1 MSEAFFTRLVASED
15 LVITTNNLALS
26 LKKVSA
32 DDVKGLSMENGATK
46 VKLPANVGDM
56 GGGNI
61 NAKVRRLLLAFSR
74 DFAITISI
82 CHTSDTLDLTQV
94 DLCLILSL
102 YISMQSLSDRATNS
116 GDRSHEKSTCS
127 TCRDVNQSLNFSC
140 KKT

>member
-32 DDVKGLSMENGATK
+32 DDVKGLSMGNGATK

-61 NAKVRRLLLAFSR
+61 NAKVRRLLLAFR
-74 DFAITISI
+74 
-82 CHTSDTLDLTQV
+82 
-94 DLCLILSL
+94 ILP
-102 YISMQSLSDRATNS
+102 
-116 GDRSHEKSTCS
+116 
-127 TCRDVNQSLNFSC
+127 
-140 KKT
+140 

>member
-1 MSEAFFTRLVASED
+1 LEKLNDMSEAFFTRLVASED

-61 NAKVRRLLLAFSR
+61 NAKVRTLLLAFR
-74 DFAITISI
+74 
-82 CHTSDTLDLTQV
+82 
-94 DLCLILSL
+94 ILP
-102 YISMQSLSDRATNS
+102 
-116 GDRSHEKSTCS
+116 
-127 TCRDVNQSLNFSC
+127 
-140 KKT
+140 

>member
-1 MSEAFFTRLVASED
+1 MSEAFLTRLVASED

-46 VKLPANVGDM
+46 VKLPANVGDL

-94 DLCLILSL
+94 DLCLNLSL
-102 YISMQSLSDRATNS
+102 YISMQSLSDRVASS
-116 GDRSHEKSTCS
+116 GNRSHERSTCY